1 MSAPEPEPSDPNQS
15 GGSSGHDEGPP
26 EGDDAA
32 RSAMAAA
39 IIGAGLT
46 LGAFG
51 LHGTRAA
58 YSVLVGA
65 TIAVANLLTM
75 RAIIRALIPAPD
87 QPENAQ
93 GGIPDGETGEPEP
106 PKTRG
111 RGATGWALVAGL
123 KILVLIGGLWFLLS
137 RQLVDP
143 MPLVVG
149 YGVLPLGIAA
159 SAVWS
164 SLRSGR

>member
-1 MSAPEPEPSDPNQS
+1 MSALEPEPGEPNR
-15 GGSSGHDEGPP
+15 GGRSSGHDEGPP
-26 EGDDAA
+26 EGDDTA
-32 RSAMAAA
+32 RSAKAAA
-39 IIGAGLT
+39 IIGAGLA

-51 LHGTRAA
+51 LHGPRAA
-58 YSVLVGA
+58 YSVVVGA
-65 TIAVANLLTM
+65 AVAVANLLTM
-75 RAIIRALIPAPD
+75 RAIIRALIPAPN

-93 GGIPDGETGEPEP
+93 NGAPDGETGETEP
-106 PKTRG
+106 PKTSG
-111 RGATGWALVAGL
+111 RAATGWAIVAAL

-164 SLRSGR
+164 SLRSSR

>member
-1 MSAPEPEPSDPNQS
+1 MSAPEPEPGDPNR
-15 GGSSGHDEGPP
+15 GGRSSGHDEGPP
-26 EGDDAA
+26 EGDDTA
-32 RSAMAAA
+32 RSAKAAV
-39 IIGAGLT
+39 IIGAGLA

-58 YSVLVGA
+58 CSVLVGA
-65 TIAVANLLTM
+65 AIAVANLLTM
-75 RAIIRALIPAPD
+75 RAIIRALIPAPEK
-87 QPENAQ
+87 PENAQ
-93 GGIPDGETGEPEP
+93 GAPPEEEPGEGEPA
-106 PKTRG
+106 KTRG
-111 RGATGWALVAGL
+111 RAATAWAIVAAL

-164 SLRSGR
+164 SLRSSR

>member
-1 MSAPEPEPSDPNQS
+1 MSAVEPEPGDPNR
-15 GGSSGHDEGPP
+15 GGRSSGHDDGPP
-26 EGDDAA
+26 EGDDTA
-32 RSAMAAA
+32 RSAKAAA
-39 IIGAGLT
+39 IFGAGLA

-51 LHGTRAA
+51 MYGTRAA

-75 RAIIRALIPAPD
+75 RAIIRALIPAPN
-87 QPENAQ
+87 QPENAE
-93 GGIPDGETGEPEP
+93 GGTSEGETGEAEP
-106 PKTRG
+106 PQTRG
-111 RGATGWALVAGL
+111 RSATAWAIVAGL

>member
-1 MSAPEPEPSDPNQS
+1 MSALEPEP
-15 GGSSGHDEGPP
+15 GGPSRSEQSSGHDEGPP
-26 EGDDAA
+26 EGDDTA
-32 RSAMAAA
+32 RSVKAAA
-39 IIGAGLT
+39 IIGAGLA
-46 LGAFG
+46 LGAFN
-51 LHGTRAA
+51 LYGTRAA

-65 TIAVANLLTM
+65 AIAVANLLTM

-87 QPENAQ
+87 QAENVEGGTPE
-93 GGIPDGETGEPEP
+93 GETGEAEP
-106 PKTRG
+106 PKTKG
-111 RGATGWALVAGL
+111 HAASAWAVVAAL

-164 SLRSGR
+164 SLRSG